1 MGLLH
6 KCVSACLQEDA
17 SVVLQLV
24 FFVCQQKLYHQI
36 TCQTRDYRSSGGI
49 LSQRIKRCKKGWER
63 CSSRATSASDLRTL
77 KMLILVI
84 LFSGF
89 SVWDFLLE
97 HCLHRL

>member
-49 LSQRIKRCKKGWER
+49 L
-63 CSSRATSASDLRTL
+63 
-77 KMLILVI
+77 
-84 LFSGF
+84 
-89 SVWDFLLE
+89 
-97 HCLHRL
+97 